1 MARPW
6 RATSALVAVLV
17 FQPIALAA
25 SSSLPSVFLED
36 LTTAEVVAAIRD
48 GKTTIVI
55 PVGGTEQNGP
65 HMALGKHNVRAK
77 ALAGKV
83 AQQLG
88 NALVAPGRSHSECR
102 TARHSALEKRVR
114 IESLLAFLVVGVV
127 AGWLAGQ
134 IVRGRGYG
142 LLVNLVVGVLGAFI
156 AGWLLP
162 KLGVSVGGGLL
173 ADIIEWI
180 T

>member
-1 MARPW
+1 MRHEAC
-6 RATSALVAVLV
+6 
-17 FQPIALAA
+17 AA
-25 SSSLPSVFLED
+25 S
-36 LTTAEVVAAIRD
+36 
-48 GKTTIVI
+48 
-55 PVGGTEQNGP
+55 
-65 HMALGKHNVRAK
+65 
-77 ALAGKV
+77 
-83 AQQLG
+83 
-88 NALVAPGRSHSECR
+88 PGRSHSECR

-173 ADIIEWI
+173 ADIIQAMI
-180 T
+180 GAILLLVLIMLVRKS